1 MFSTEELL
9 SDTLREFNVETHQ
22 ALFQKLKG
30 IINHHNN
37 LYFVKNS
44 PEISDE
50 EYDRLFNIYQ
60 TLVNLYF
67 DKPETIS
74 VDTSVL
80 LPISEPTH
88 LDLIEF
94 TTPMMSLDKA
104 LNLEAFEKFF
114 NKFPEDT
121 EFDYEYKYDGLAL
134 EAKFVNGVL
143 LGLKTR
149 YDGMSGED
157 VLHNISLFDKSLGL
171 YFSGLDET
179 DEVIIRGE
187 AYLTIKNFEKIN
199 ETLDKHFKTPR
210 GAASGLIRRLKG
222 NTDESFNGML
232 SFVVYYCDKDFGYT
246 HYSQVKNYLYDKGF
260 KVPLSASHK
269 AIVLNER
276 PSDIPTDGIVVKA
289 DEIALQRELGERQHN
304 PRWAIAYKFPPL
316 TGTAE
321 FLGVHWNLS
330 LTGTL
335 SPVAIY
341 TPVNIGGVTNTNANL
356 FNYRTFKQKGLRLGA
371 RLEISR
377 NGDCVPYIAN
387 VIENGTGKLVTAPKE
402 CPSCGTLL
410 QYSGVNDEEVNLYC
424 PNSIGCKGQLAG
436 RVNQFLG
443 KTGLN
448 VKGVGLTTI
457 TEWVKKGVIKKLTDL
472 YTTSSELLGDRF
484 HGLIH
489 SNVECKLSHFLV
501 GLALP
506 GVGIVTAKELV
517 KLAARENKPILELLS
532 DNQLLVKL
540 GIDIGIA
547 LAVADYFSETSKYKE
562 VEKLLGYLTIIPE
575 DSETLLGK
583 RVYLTGVCD
592 IPRKE
597 VKALLALN
605 GIELSENFNGSV
617 SVLLKGDKPS
627 ESKVKTANKR
637 NIKIVEITPPFN
649 INTVLRE
656 INNEY

>member
-9 SDTLREFNVETHQ
+9 LDALREFNVESHQ

-171 YFSGLDET
+171 YFPGLDEIN
-179 DEVIIRGE
+179 EVTIRGE

-199 ETLDKHFKTPR
+199 ETLDKPFKTPR
-210 GAASGLIRRLKG
+210 SAASGLIRRLKG
-222 NTDESFNGML
+222 NNDESFNGML
-232 SFVVYYCDKDFGYT
+232 SFVVYYSDKDFGHT
-246 HYSQVKNYLYDKGF
+246 HYSQVKNHLYDKGF

-289 DEIALQRELGERQHN
+289 DEIALQRELGERQNN

-341 TPVNIGGVTNTNANL
+341 TPVSIGGVTNTNATL

-402 CPSCGTLL
+402 CPSCGAIL

-443 KTGLN
+443 KAGLN
-448 VKGVGLTTI
+448 VKGIGLTTI
-457 TEWVKKGVIKKLTDL
+457 TEWVKKGIITKLTDL
-472 YTTSSELLGDRF
+472 YTASSELLGERF
-484 HGLIH
+484 YNLIH
-489 SNVECKLSHFLV
+489 NNTECKLSNFLV

-517 KLAARENKPILELLS
+517 KLSEREKPILELLS
-532 DNQLLVKL
+532 DNQLLIKF
-540 GIDIGIA
+540 GIEIGIA

-562 VEKLLGYLTIIPE
+562 VEKLLSYLTILPE
-575 DSETLLGK
+575 DNETLLGK

-597 VKALLALN
+597 IKALLALN
-605 GIELSENFNGSV
+605 GIELVDNFNGSV
-617 SVLLKGDKPS
+617 SVLLKGSNPG
-627 ESKVKTANKR
+627 ESKINAANKR
-637 NIKIVEITPPFN
+637 KIKIVEITPPFN

-656 INNEY
+656 INNEH